1 MELSVMKKIVLVL
14 VMVAASVFLAQ
25 PAVADETDPAAAT
38 VTETE
43 APAAEAPAEEPAA
56 EEPPPAEPVVEEP
69 VAETPPAEVPPAE
82 EPPAEEPPAEEP
94 PAVEPPVADQRVEAS
109 PAVAAPK
116 ADAAIAAVATNKKIV
131 VCKFVSTPGGELD
144 HIIIVDA
151 PKNFLGVF
159 PTIFPDAQDSVAIRY
174 AAPGEQAKD
183 VALSECDFTPPF
195 DACPEIPG
203 NQEEG
208 TNCETAVEKK
218 VVVCKYVGTPP
229 GTPDHIIVV
238 NESALGEG
246 FLGVFPYA
254 FGDAQDS
261 IAIRYAV
268 GNEQPGD
275 EELVNCPTF
284 PAEVTPEEPTAD
296 PATCDAD
303 GSLNLPDTEG
313 VIYSVSPDES
323 GPGDF
328 VVTAAP
334 ASDDF
339 VLTGKTEFNITVDKQ
354 LSGSDCTAP
363 DDEDENG
370 LLPDT
375 GGLPLWALLV
385 AGPMVAAGVMLL
397 KRRQE
402 ESDPTVIRRLR

>member
-1 MELSVMKKIVLVL
+1 MKKIFLVL
-14 VMVAASVFLAQ
+14 AMLAACVFFAQ
-25 PAVADETDPAAAT
+25 PAIAGDDDPVTTTATDTPSDTPTTDTPTEDTPTEDTPTGDTPTEEAPPAPETEVPPPAAGAEPPADT
-38 VTETE
+38 RGDSAVIA
-43 APAAEAPAEEPAA
+43 APAA
-56 EEPPPAEPVVEEP
+56 
-69 VAETPPAEVPPAE
+69 
-82 EPPAEEPPAEEP
+82 
-94 PAVEPPVADQRVEAS
+94 
-109 PAVAAPK
+109 
-116 ADAAIAAVATNKKIV
+116 NKKIV

-144 HIIIVDA
+144 HVIIVDA
-151 PKNFLGVF
+151 PKGFLGVF
-159 PTIFPDAQDSVAIRY
+159 PTIFADAQDSVAIRY
-174 AAPGEQAKD
+174 AEPGEQAKD
-183 VALSECDFTPPF
+183 VAVSECDFTPPV
-195 DACPEIPG
+195 DVCPDVPG
-203 NQEEG
+203 NQPTG
-208 TNCETAVEKK
+208 TDCSTAVEKK

-238 NESALGEG
+238 NESALGDG

-284 PAEVTPEEPTAD
+284 PTEVTPEEPTAD

-339 VLTGKTEFNITVDKQ
+339 VLNGETEFNITVEKQ
-354 LSGSDCTAP
+354 LSGSDCTSP
-363 DDEDENG
+363 DEDDNG

-397 KRRQE
+397 KRRQL